1 MLRSVTGV
9 VGLVVAG
16 ALLACC
22 TSPATRPPE
31 MQGNGG
37 TLGSEPPPSGGAPG
51 QGGSG
56 VDIPPGNGDSGNV
69 PAPDLP
75 AGDGGTLVQRST
87 ARVLFSGHS
96 LLDNPMPDWVES
108 IAQSRGD
115 TLEWEEQIVIG
126 APIRIRTRGDDPNA
140 SGWPGYS
147 QGKNKNGS
155 GKDLLAEL
163 VSPTVLAPGARYD
176 TLLITERND
185 LLLSIQYE
193 NTIGYLRDY
202 HDRLLAQNSAG
213 GSLLYQVW
221 PEIDRA
227 NPSAWVD
234 YVRQELY
241 AWECVA
247 QQVNASLEALGR
259 SDRVGIIPGASAL
272 ATLVERALA
281 GSVPGI
287 SGSPEARLE
296 RIFEDNVHLSPA
308 GTYLLSALHYAA
320 LFGRS
325 PVGASA
331 PSEVPAEQA
340 TALQGI
346 AWDVLSQYRASATPW
361 AHSASECRERLATVV
376 CPAYFT
382 LVGRAGEGSCGDWA
396 NADGPLQP
404 PS

>member
-1 MLRSVTGV
+1 VLHAFH
-9 VGLVVAG
+9 LIA
-16 ALLACC
+16 ALLLVSC
-22 TSPATRPPE
+22 TSRGTPPTE
-31 MQGNGG
+31 PQGNGG
-37 TLGSEPPPSGGAPG
+37 TLGSEPPAGGAPG
-51 QGGSG
+51 QGGSDS
-56 VDIPPGNGDSGNV
+56 VEPPPPGSGDSGNV
-69 PAPDLP
+69 PGPDLP
-75 AGDGGTLVQRST
+75 AGDGGTLVRRRT

-115 TLEWEEQIVIG
+115 TLEWEEQIIIG

-140 SGWPGYS
+140 SDWPGYS
-147 QGKNKNGS
+147 QGKNRNGN

-163 VSPTVLAPGARYD
+163 ASPTELSSGTKYD

-185 LLLSIQYE
+185 LLLAIQYE

-202 HDRLLAQNSAG
+202 HDRVVAQNSASS
-213 GSLLYQVW
+213 SLLYQVW

-227 NPSAWVD
+227 NPTPWVE

-247 QQVNASLEALGR
+247 QQVNGSLEAAGR
-259 SDRVGIIPGASAL
+259 SDRVGVIPGASAL

-281 GSVPGI
+281 GDVPGI
-287 SGSPEARLE
+287 DGSPADRLGAV
-296 RIFEDNVHLSPA
+296 FEDNVHLAPA

-325 PVGASA
+325 PAGASA

-340 TALQGI
+340 TALQNI
-346 AWDVLSQYRASATPW
+346 AWDVLSRYRATATPW
-361 AHSASECRERLATVV
+361 AHSLSECRQRLATVV
-376 CPAYFT
+376 CPAYFA
-382 LVGRAGEGSCGDWA
+382 LVGGSGGSCGDWA
-396 NADGPLQP
+396 NDDSPLRP
-404 PS
+404 PA

>member
-1 MLRSVTGV
+1 VLPP
-9 VGLVVAG
+9 LLIVAG
-16 ALLACC
+16 FSLAACN
-22 TSPATRPPE
+22 SQATRPPE
-31 MQGNGG
+31 SQGSGG
-37 TLGSEPPPSGGAPG
+37 TLGNEPPPSGGAPG
-51 QGGSG
+51 QGGS
-56 VDIPPGNGDSGNV
+56 DIAGPPGSGDSGNV
-69 PAPDLP
+69 PGPDLP
-75 AGDGGTLVQRST
+75 AGDGGTLVRRAS

-108 IAQSRGD
+108 IAQSRRD
-115 TLEWEEQIVIG
+115 TLEWEEQIIIG

-140 SGWPGYS
+140 SDWPGYS

-163 VSPTVLAPGARYD
+163 ASPTQLAAGSKYD

-202 HDRLLAQNSAG
+202 HDRLVAQNSAAG
-213 GSLLYQVW
+213 TLLYQVW

-227 NPSAWVD
+227 NPAPWVD

-247 QQVNASLEALGR
+247 EQVNTSLAAAGR
-259 SDRVGIIPGASAL
+259 SDRVGVIPGASAL

-281 GSVPGI
+281 GDVPGI
-287 SGSPEARLE
+287 SGSAEERLGA
-296 RIFEDNVHLSPA
+296 IFEDNVHLAPA

-331 PSEVPAEQA
+331 PSEVPA
-340 TALQGI
+340 ALVGSLQRL
-346 AWDVLSQYRASATPW
+346 AWDVMSQYRTSATPW
-361 AHSASECRERLATVV
+361 AHSLSECRERVATVV
-376 CPAYFT
+376 CPAYFA
-382 LVGRAGEGSCGDWA
+382 LVGGNGGGCGDWA
-396 NADGPLQP
+396 NDDSPLRP